1 MPFCPYCGK
10 KVRYRDIYCSGC
22 GRSLEEL
29 KYYLKWKS
37 KANSVIMRFLNNTK
51 KFNKNLKKLSYPRIL
66 LLVLSLILIFIGSV
80 NAYDLIHVPEE
91 GRPIIITDEPTYNPY
106 LRFFER
112 TDVLEIG
119 SKTSNNKV
127 HEEKIEPP
135 TTLTATPFQM
145 IEQESQR
152 TSESPSSS
160 PSLTNELIPPTTSQ
174 SAEQSSTNQ
183 SLTPPAIKP
192 VSRDDIQNLSNK
204 IKLYSLKDGAI
215 IELHIRGSQGEI
227 FRIYVQNKEVHIIEG
242 ESNDEDIELWFS
254 TFALEELQRTN
265 DISSTAGSLY
275 SDGQISIYRKASL
288 LTLWWKGYKSLAE
301 ELGFDIKI

>member
-29 KYYLKWKS
+29 KYCLKWKS

-51 KFNKNLKKLSYPRIL
+51 KFNKNLKKLSNYSRIP
-66 LLVLSLILIFIGSV
+66 LLVLSLILIFIGSL

-91 GRPIIITDEPTYNPY
+91 GRPIIITGEPTYNPY

-135 TTLTATPFQM
+135 TTLKTATPFQT

-174 SAEQSSTNQ
+174 SAEQSSTTQ

-254 TFALEELQRTN
+254 MFALEELQRTN
-265 DISSTAGSLY
+265 DISSTARSLS
-275 SDGQISIYRKASL
+275 SDGEISISQKASF
-288 LTLWWKGYKSLAE
+288 LTLWKKGYKSLAE
-301 ELGFDIKI
+301 ELGVI